1 MLEPGLNLTIDPK
14 GIWYH
19 GFNAVFTAIVLP
31 EAGRSV
37 KGARETGAHFIQ
49 TYLNGL
55 SKEFHDDMIVLIC
68 DGAAWH
74 KAGKLMIPDMITILF
89 IPL

>member
-1 MLEPGLNLTIDPK
+1 MNLTIDPK

-19 GFNAVFTAIVLP
+19 GSNAVFTATVLS

-37 KGARETGAHFIQ
+37 KGDRETGVHFIQ

-74 KAGKLMIPDMITILF
+74 KAGKLMILDMITILF

>member
-1 MLEPGLNLTIDPK
+1 MSVFRDTIRIRW
-14 GIWYH
+14 GRT
-19 GFNAVFTAIVLP
+19 AVSVVQLLATVLP
-31 EAGRSV
+31 EAGRDV
-37 KGARETGAHFIQ
+37 KGARETGVHFIQ

-55 SKEFHDDMIVLIC
+55 SKEFHDDMNVLIC

-74 KAGKLMIPDMITILF
+74 KAGKLMILDMITILF

>member
-1 MLEPGLNLTIDPK
+1 MSEAGLNLTIDPK

-19 GFNAVFTAIVLP
+19 GSNAVFTATVLL

-37 KGARETGAHFIQ
+37 KGARETGVHFIQ

-55 SKEFHDDMIVLIC
+55 SKEFHDDMNVLIC

-74 KAGKLMIPDMITILF
+74 KAGKLMILDMITILF